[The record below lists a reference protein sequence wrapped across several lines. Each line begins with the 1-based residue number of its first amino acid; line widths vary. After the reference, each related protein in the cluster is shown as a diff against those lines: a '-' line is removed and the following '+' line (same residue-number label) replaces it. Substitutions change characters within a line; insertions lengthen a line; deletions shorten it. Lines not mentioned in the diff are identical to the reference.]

1 MKLLPRTDSYWV
13 SRKGILSCCARILYY
28 FTPHSFFSLLIL
40 RMKSATFSYYSV
52 TYLCL
57 CFFGFIIVSVHE
69 QEFKCGVK
77 PRENQG
83 NSPFTPGA
91 KYKIYNTKSKKTN
104 KIKCMA
110 ARNNQDMVLERAAE
124 IEPRLLPACVFSQ
137 DPTSVYC
144 YPTNATTERSW
155 RTFK

>member
-1 MKLLPRTDSYWV
+1 
-13 SRKGILSCCARILYY
+13 
-28 FTPHSFFSLLIL
+28 
-40 RMKSATFSYYSV
+40 MKSATFSYYSV

-104 KIKCMA
+104 KIKCIA
-110 ARNNQDMVLERAAE
+110 ARNNQNNLRTWFIKGHGSRESGGNRA
-124 IEPRLLPACVFSQ
+124 
-137 DPTSVYC
+137 
-144 YPTNATTERSW
+144 
-155 RTFK
+155 